1 MRTRIKRLCY
11 IGCTALLFFSM
22 ILKPLTIL
30 AEEEEPA
37 LHTLA
42 DIDWDSL
49 VPEKDY
55 QIDETV
61 VTFSDTVE
69 KQEDAFG
76 IAEKHGCSVRY
87 IKSWRDEPDGRKAV
101 LKTIDGTALPEKMA
115 ELQAEELISGT
126 ALNMTIKYPF
136 GFTRPAVNWEK
147 AVEGVHYVAG
157 KAKIIF
163 YNETEDYRTAWNL
176 IEEKGCTIEELSWET
191 IWAGKYAIIRVADG
205 QTVKDTCDM
214 FLACDD
220 VWYADPILPA
230 PKQDIGW
237 ERLAGNSRYETMQAV
252 AREGG
257 CDRWNGTVFL
267 ATGANYPD
275 ALTGS
280 ALAGL
285 YDAPLLLTRRSVLS
299 KEAAAEIERMHPRR
313 VIILGGEEAISVS
326 VEDSV
331 KAMVG
336 KYNVSRIAGY
346 SRYDTCARIYE
357 AGKGRWSHTII
368 VTTGRTAA
376 DALSISSYAYASHTP
391 ILLIDKLGSSS
402 FSPIATIY
410 QSIRDGIDQAVIV
423 GGTDAVDSF
432 WDEYLSGEL
441 GRNNVIR
448 LAGENRYETSS
459 CVAEWASGHMP
470 ELSVQPDTVLS
481 YEYVGMS
488 GNSFPDAL
496 TGGALC
502 GLKGS
507 VFLLTKNVPSVENVA
522 ISNNILPNLS
532 DFKKGYLFGGT
543 KVLKESLLDYLI
555 EITE

>member
-49 VPEKDY
+49 APEKDY

-136 GFTRPAVNWEK
+136 GFTRPAINWEK
-147 AVEGVHYVAG
+147 DVEGVHYVAG

-237 ERLAGNSRYETMQAV
+237 ERLAGNSRYETMQAI
-252 AREGG
+252 ARQGWLDNVG
-257 CDRWNGTVFL
+257 GTVIL
-267 ATGANYPD
+267 ATGASFPD
-275 ALTGS
+275 ALTGLS
-280 ALAGL
+280 LAGL
-285 YDAPLLLTRRSVLS
+285 YDAPILLTRQSTLS
-299 KEAAAEIERMHPRR
+299 KEAAEEIQRINPRR
-313 VIILGGEEAISVS
+313 VIILGGEEAVS
-326 VEDSV
+326 SAVETQV
-331 KAMVG
+331 AAMVG
-336 KYNVSRIAGY
+336 KYNVTRIAGY
-346 SRYDTCARIYE
+346 SRYDTSYRIYE
-357 AGKGRWSHTII
+357 AGLGRWSKT
-368 VTTGRTAA
+368 VLFVTGRNPA
-376 DALSISSYAYASHTP
+376 DAMTVSSYAYASHTP
-391 ILLIDKLGSSS
+391 VFLVKSNGTIMTEMKQALLDEGVE
-402 FSPIATIY
+402 
-410 QSIRDGIDQAVIV
+410 QAVII
-423 GGTDAVDSF
+423 GGMLGGMRLQKD
-432 WDEYLSGEL
+432 LRLLLGEE
-441 GRNNVIR
+441 NVIQI
-448 LAGENRYETSS
+448 AGNDRYETSS
-459 CVAEWASGHMP
+459 LFAEWVAGHKT
-470 ELSVQPDTVLS
+470 ELSVQPDRILS
-481 YEYVGMS
+481 YAKVGAAN

-502 GLKGS
+502 GKSDSIFML
-507 VFLLTKNVPSVENVA
+507 VKNRAEYQL
-522 ISNNILPNLS
+522 IDKTLEDNLS
-532 DFKKGYLFGGT
+532 IFQKGYLFGGEQ
-543 KVLKESLLDYLI
+543 VLSDALMTHLS
-555 EITE
+555 EITETK